1 MGNIRQGDVW
11 FVEAAPVPGGGTV
24 GNEIWSGRP
33 AVIVSNDGINE
44 RSNVVQVIYLT
55 SPNKQRRT
63 NTINPTVHVN
73 SRESIAVCNLNG
85 PSFWLSF
92 RWKEHDSNRELLT
105 NGWVMWEKQPDQ
117 TRLQTTYV
125 EINGSIPQ

>member
-44 RSNVVQVIYLT
+44 RSNVVQ
-55 SPNKQRRT
+55 RRT

-73 SRESIAVCNLNG
+73 SRESIAVCNQVANVDK
-85 PSFWLSF
+85 S
-92 RWKEHDSNRELLT
+92 RLT
-105 NGWVMWEKQPDQ
+105 NRIGH
-117 TRLQTTYV
+117 V
-125 EINGSIPQ
+125 ENHELETIQNSIAAALGLN

>member
-44 RSNVVQVIYLT
+44 RSNVVQVVYLT

-73 SRESIAVCNLNG
+73 SRESIAVCNQVANVDKSRLKNRIGHVENHELETIQDGIAAALGLN
-85 PSFWLSF
+85 
-92 RWKEHDSNRELLT
+92 
-105 NGWVMWEKQPDQ
+105 
-117 TRLQTTYV
+117 
-125 EINGSIPQ
+125 

>member
-33 AVIVSNDGINE
+33 AVIVSNDSINE
-44 RSNVVQVIYLT
+44 RSNVVQVVYLT

-73 SRESIAVCNLNG
+73 SRESIAVCNQVANVDK
-85 PSFWLSF
+85 S
-92 RWKEHDSNRELLT
+92 RLT
-105 NGWVMWEKQPDQ
+105 NRIGQ
-117 TRLQTTYV
+117 V
-125 EINGSIPQ
+125 ENQELETIQDGIAAALGLN

>member
-33 AVIVSNDGINE
+33 AVIVSNDSINQ
-44 RSNVVQVIYLT
+44 RSGVVQVVYLT

-73 SRESIAVCNLNG
+73 RRESIAVCNQVANVDKSRLTSRISHVEDHELEAIQNGIAIALDLN
-85 PSFWLSF
+85 
-92 RWKEHDSNRELLT
+92 
-105 NGWVMWEKQPDQ
+105 
-117 TRLQTTYV
+117 
-125 EINGSIPQ
+125 

>member
-1 MGNIRQGDVW
+1 MRAIRQGDVW

-33 AVIVSNDGINE
+33 AVIVSNDGINQ
-44 RSNVVQVIYLT
+44 RSGVVQVVYIT

-73 SRESIAVCNLNG
+73 NRESIAVCNQVTNVDKSRLTSRIG
-85 PSFWLSF
+85 HV
-92 RWKEHDSNRELLT
+92 EDHELETIQDGIAVAL
-105 NGWVMWEKQPDQ
+105 GLD
-117 TRLQTTYV
+117 
-125 EINGSIPQ
+125 

>member
-1 MGNIRQGDVW
+1 MRAIRQGDVW

-33 AVIVSNDGINE
+33 AVIVSNDGINQ
-44 RSNVVQVIYLT
+44 RSGVVQVVYLT

-73 SRESIAVCNLNG
+73 SRESIAVCNQVTNVDKSRLTSHIG
-85 PSFWLSF
+85 HV
-92 RWKEHDSNRELLT
+92 EDRELETIQDGIAAAL
-105 NGWVMWEKQPDQ
+105 GLD
-117 TRLQTTYV
+117 
-125 EINGSIPQ
+125 

>member
-44 RSNVVQVIYLT
+44 RSNVVQVVYLT

-73 SRESIAVCNLNG
+73 SRESIAVCNQVANIDK
-85 PSFWLSF
+85 S
-92 RWKEHDSNRELLT
+92 RLT
-105 NGWVMWEKQPDQ
+105 NRIGH
-117 TRLQTTYV
+117 V
-125 EINGSIPQ
+125 ENHELETIQDGIAAALGLN